1 MKLSSLVD
9 AELVMPSLKA
19 ATAREALQEMMEVV
33 ARHIEGLDKETL
45 LEALYLRESIKPT
58 AIEEEVAIP
67 HARVEELQEF
77 IFAIGVSHKGIDF
90 HASDGKPSRLVF
102 LILAPNSKNALML
115 HTMAGIA
122 KLCID
127 EARRKALLN
136 AGTAE
141 DIVAIIEKSG
151 VVIKKELTCA
161 DIMDAGVIGIDPE
174 MTLKEVAAV
183 FAQTD
188 TDGLP
193 VLARDGQLLGEITGK
208 ELLSVGLPKYINMF
222 GDLAFLISLEP
233 FEEFFKREE
242 TMKVREV
249 YQKNVV
255 TVNEAA
261 SIIEAAFLMV
271 TKNKRHIYVVRE
283 GKLVGTVHRKA
294 FISKVLHV

>member
-9 AELVMPSLKA
+9 TRLILPSMKA
-19 ATAREALQEMMEVV
+19 GTAREALQEMMAVV
-33 ARHIEGLDKETL
+33 ARHIEGIDKDSL
-45 LEALYLRESIKPT
+45 LKALYEREAVKPT
-58 AIEEEVAIP
+58 AIEFEVAIP
-67 HARVEELQEF
+67 HARVEALQEL
-77 IFAIGVSHKGIDF
+77 IFAIGVSRKGIDF
-90 HASDGKPSRLVF
+90 HARDAKPSRLIF

-127 EARRKALLN
+127 ESRRNALLN
-136 AGTAE
+136 AKTAE
-141 DIVAIIEKSG
+141 DIFAIIKKSG
-151 VVIKKELTCA
+151 VEIKKELTCA
-161 DIMDAGVIGIDPE
+161 DIMDTGVIGIDPD
-174 MTLKEVAAV
+174 MTLKEVAALFV
-183 FAQTD
+183 NTG

-193 VLARDGQLLGEITGK
+193 VLDKDGKLLGEITGK
-208 ELLSVGLPKYINMF
+208 ELISVGLPKYINMF

-271 TKNKRHIYVVRE
+271 TKNKRRIYVVRE

-294 FISKVLHV
+294 FMSKVLHV